1 MGGTTD
7 VTRTIVLGGISG
19 EEKRIFSL
27 VAAAML
33 RLAEAVFPEGAT
45 GRNLDILAR
54 QGLWKAHLDYKHGT
68 GHGIGYILNVHE
80 GPQRISW
87 QYQKDAQEYAL
98 RAGMLISDEPG
109 MYLAGQF
116 GVRTENILEVVKE
129 EENEYGTFLG
139 FRHLTWVPID
149 KEALDIRFL
158 TKEDIGRI
166 NAYHRAVREKILPYL
181 QKEEQAW
188 LLEATEELRI

>member
-1 MGGTTD
+1 M
-7 VTRTIVLGGISG
+7 
-19 EEKRIFSL
+19 
-27 VAAAML
+27 
-33 RLAEAVFPEGAT
+33 
-45 GRNLDILAR
+45 
-54 QGLWKAHLDYKHGT
+54 
-68 GHGIGYILNVHE
+68 
-80 GPQRISW
+80 
-87 QYQKDAQEYAL
+87 
-98 RAGMLISDEPG
+98 
-109 MYLAGQF
+109 
-116 GVRTENILEVVKE
+116 VKE

-181 QKEEQAW
+181 EKEEQAW

>member
-1 MGGTTD
+1 
-7 VTRTIVLGGISG
+7 
-19 EEKRIFSL
+19 
-27 VAAAML
+27 
-33 RLAEAVFPEGAT
+33 
-45 GRNLDILAR
+45 
-54 QGLWKAHLDYKHGT
+54 
-68 GHGIGYILNVHE
+68 
-80 GPQRISW
+80 
-87 QYQKDAQEYAL
+87 
-98 RAGMLISDEPG
+98 MLISDEPG

-181 QKEEQAW
+181 EKEEQAW